1 MAYTNIDDPSAYFQ
15 IALYTG
21 NGTGQTITNDGNS
34 DLQPDF
40 LWFKN
45 RDETVANILWDS
57 SRGITKFLISEQTA
71 ADQTNPAGYEL
82 TSFNTDGFGLGIHN
96 TAGINQ
102 SSSFTYVVGNGKPMV
117 VRQQPL
123 AMKDGSITST
133 DKPIQQQVLVLLLT
147 QATGAAWNSYTWFRC
162 CT

>member
-1 MAYTNIDDPSAYFQ
+1 MAYTTIDDPSAYFQ

-71 ADQTNPAGYEL
+71 ADQTNPATYEL

-102 SSSFTYVVGNGKPMV
+102 SAAYTYVCWQWKANGGTTTQFQIGWLICILQYNQDNTDAGFSIITYTGRADEITV
-117 VRQQPL
+117 HQQ
-123 AMKDGSITST
+123 TT
-133 DKPIQQQVLVLLLT
+133 
-147 QATGAAWNSYTWFRC
+147 
-162 CT
+162 